1 MSSHFVIWNAQGIAN
16 SRTQGTLKNM
26 IDMYSVMFAAVIEP
40 QTDPRPS
47 FYSRRFGL
55 QFGCANISGKIWIFA
70 HRDWDIEVVYD
81 SDQVLHVRV
90 TAAIFPVPIH
100 LSIVYAKCT
109 RVGRYSLWDKLRE
122 ISLLTDGSPWLVGG
136 DFNIFLTEDERR
148 GGTSERHG
156 EMMDF
161 ADAIAE
167 CQLFDPGFD
176 ATRVTHL
183 PRISSDH
190 APLLVRCQ
198 ASLQIPRPS
207 FSSSS
212 IGLKVSSRDVFGN
225 IFESLREAEEAVTL
239 AQAAY
244 DGDPTPTHR
253 AELNRCTAEYVVRT
267 RMEED
272 FWKQKA
278 AIRWVRQKRVKSR
291 IHVIQA
297 GGQSLTSEEEIRQS
311 AVGFF
316 QQLLTSDIEQLGQP
330 DLDILHS
337 LPDSVDRPGLCAVP
351 DSDEVRAAVFGI
363 SGDSASGPDGFSS
376 LFFQR
381 CWDIVGAD
389 VVATVEDF
397 FLGAPMPRSF
407 TATTIILLPKKANP
421 ETWAE
426 YRPISLCNVTNKIIT
441 KILTARLAPLLPL
454 VLAPNQSGFVK
465 GRLLC
470 DNVLLAKEMIHDIG
484 RKILKRAPSPNL
496 ALKLDMAKAYDR
508 VQWPFLL
515 MVLERMGFPSGWV
528 SMIRRCISSC
538 WFSVLVNGSPAGF
551 FQSTRGLR
559 QGDPLSPSL
568 FVLAADYLSRSLD
581 RLVDSHPDMAYRAVR
596 SSPTISHLSYADD
609 IIIFTRAHREA
620 VERLTHCLDHYSAV
634 SGQMVNRGKSH
645 FFLLPRF
652 ESWADTVAEVGGFQM
667 GSFPFTY
674 LGVPIYKGNLKADFL
689 LDIRQKMVDRIHNWS
704 HRHLSL
710 GGRLAL
716 IKSTLMTIPLH
727 ILQVMEPYG
736 YWLRE
741 LEQIM
746 ARFFWGTVGQQKK
759 IPWVNWKNKIRLP
772 LDEGGLGIRRL
783 PELVTAFSIKLC
795 PIWRRLTVIR
805 QHVHCFIRWS
815 LGEGKISFWDDVW
828 VRDRPLRTYCQPG
841 TAFPP
846 DKVSCFLSDG
856 AWHDDKLHELLV
868 RYALPA
874 HVLDVI
880 RAVPIEVG
888 GRDVMRW
895 SLTGD
900 GEFSTASAWELIR
913 TRSPR
918 HFDLRMVWNAGL
930 TPTTS
935 VFIWRLLL
943 QKIPV
948 DCHVQ
953 SHGISLA
960 SKCLCC
966 VSSSSVESLQHLFVS
981 IQSARSV
988 RDYFDGWAP
997 TLHISFIIPCLVYW
1011 FIWTERNSCKHRGI
1025 SFRASHVIW
1034 QVVHQLRTLVA
1045 AGVLVPLQWRGCTL
1059 AVDFMPMAPPRRRVL
1074 RSLSVLWHPPYA
1086 PWVKLNTYGAFSTS
1100 TGQAGG
1106 RGVVRGSDGSLLRA
1120 FCTPLVAASGFEAEL
1135 LALHHGLR
1143 MAM

>member
-1 MSSHFVIWNAQGIAN
+1 
-16 SRTQGTLKNM
+16 
-26 IDMYSVMFAAVIEP
+26 
-40 QTDPRPS
+40 
-47 FYSRRFGL
+47 
-55 QFGCANISGKIWIFA
+55 
-70 HRDWDIEVVYD
+70 
-81 SDQVLHVRV
+81 
-90 TAAIFPVPIH
+90 
-100 LSIVYAKCT
+100 
-109 RVGRYSLWDKLRE
+109 
-122 ISLLTDGSPWLVGG
+122 
-136 DFNIFLTEDERR
+136 
-148 GGTSERHG
+148 
-156 EMMDF
+156 
-161 ADAIAE
+161 
-167 CQLFDPGFD
+167 
-176 ATRVTHL
+176 
-183 PRISSDH
+183 
-190 APLLVRCQ
+190 
-198 ASLQIPRPS
+198 
-207 FSSSS
+207 
-212 IGLKVSSRDVFGN
+212 
-225 IFESLREAEEAVTL
+225 
-239 AQAAY
+239 
-244 DGDPTPTHR
+244 
-253 AELNRCTAEYVVRT
+253 
-267 RMEED
+267 
-272 FWKQKA
+272 
-278 AIRWVRQKRVKSR
+278 
-291 IHVIQA
+291 
-297 GGQSLTSEEEIRQS
+297 
-311 AVGFF
+311 
-316 QQLLTSDIEQLGQP
+316 
-330 DLDILHS
+330 
-337 LPDSVDRPGLCAVP
+337 
-351 DSDEVRAAVFGI
+351 
-363 SGDSASGPDGFSS
+363 
-376 LFFQR
+376 
-381 CWDIVGAD
+381 
-389 VVATVEDF
+389 
-397 FLGAPMPRSF
+397 
-407 TATTIILLPKKANP
+407 
-421 ETWAE
+421 
-426 YRPISLCNVTNKIIT
+426 
-441 KILTARLAPLLPL
+441 
-454 VLAPNQSGFVK
+454 
-465 GRLLC
+465 
-470 DNVLLAKEMIHDIG
+470 MIHDIG
-484 RKILKRAPSPNL
+484 GKILKRAPSPNL

-515 MVLERMGFPSGWV
+515 MVLERMGFPLGWV

-620 VERLTHCLDHYSAV
+620 VERLTHCLDHYFAV

-645 FFLLPRF
+645 FFLHPRF

-689 LDIRQKMVDRIHNWS
+689 LDIRQKMVDRIHSWS

-759 IPWVNWKNKIRLP
+759 IHWVSWKNKICLS
-772 LDEGGLGIRRL
+772 LDEGCLGIRRL
-783 PELVTAFSIKLC
+783 PELVTAFSIKLW
-795 PIWRRLTVIR
+795 WRFLSQDSLWAQYTLSK
-805 QHVHCFIRWS
+805 WS

-828 VRDRPLRTYCQPG
+828 VGDRPLRTYCQPG

-846 DKVSCFLSDG
+846 NKVSCFLRDG

-900 GEFSTASAWELIR
+900 GEFSTASAWELIQ

-918 HFDLRMVWNAGL
+918 HFDIRMVWNAGL

-953 SHGISLA
+953 SHVG
-960 SKCLCC
+960 
-966 VSSSSVESLQHLFVS
+966 E
-981 IQSARSV
+981 
-988 RDYFDGWAP
+988 
-997 TLHISFIIPCLVYW
+997 
-1011 FIWTERNSCKHRGI
+1011 
-1025 SFRASHVIW
+1025 
-1034 QVVHQLRTLVA
+1034 VVHQLRTLVA
-1045 AGVLVPLQWRGCTL
+1045 AGVLVPLHWRGCTL
-1059 AVDFMPMAPPRRRVL
+1059 AVDFMPMAPTRRRVL

-1086 PWVKLNTYGAFSTS
+1086 PWVKLNTDGAFSTS

-1135 LALHHGLR
+1135 LALLHGLR
-1143 MAM
+1143 MAMEFTSQVWVELDAAAVVAVFTSDRRGAADVRHHMVSIRLLLSQLQTRFSHIHREGNRAADFLAGRGVQTPALTFFDADTAPRYLKALVRMDQLGYPNFRFRYRDR